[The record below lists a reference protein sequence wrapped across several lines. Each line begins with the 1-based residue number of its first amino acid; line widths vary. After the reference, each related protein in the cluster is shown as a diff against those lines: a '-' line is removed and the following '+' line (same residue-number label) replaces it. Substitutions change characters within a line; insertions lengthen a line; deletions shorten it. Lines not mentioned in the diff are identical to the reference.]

1 MLDDL
6 WSSPSRRMRM
16 IKYYLLWYYPLSY
29 IKSLLNYSWCFSE
42 EVFPLVLGNKDV
54 IIISNQTQT
63 NKNKRRLCTQSSE
76 LRKML
81 RLNKSLR
88 SIKSSNKNTAKVKK
102 PISRR
107 YYLFNISSMKLKK
120 LTSCSQTQPS
130 AKITI
135 KVLLIKKVK
144 KQLFRNIRN
153 DARSARERSETI
165 T

>member
-1 MLDDL
+1 M
-6 WSSPSRRMRM
+6 
-16 IKYYLLWYYPLSY
+16 
-29 IKSLLNYSWCFSE
+29 
-42 EVFPLVLGNKDV
+42 VLGNKDV